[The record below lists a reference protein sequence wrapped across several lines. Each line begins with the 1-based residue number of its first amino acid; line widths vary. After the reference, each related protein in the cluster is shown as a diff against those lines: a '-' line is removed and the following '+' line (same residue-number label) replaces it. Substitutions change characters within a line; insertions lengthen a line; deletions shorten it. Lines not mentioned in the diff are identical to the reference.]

1 MEDLK
6 MDFKSSSLKIGLY
19 DMIQQY
25 SECSTVAGIIYIFM
39 PNQTTVGKIFW
50 ILVVAGMITLGTSWS
65 VILYFQWE
73 NQPVTTNVLTA
84 ALPVDQIEFPA
95 VTICSQGFNDNTLMA
110 SLFMLYNDF
119 ENYSNASKLSK
130 EPIDAAE
137 IYNAMYTNSVVSF
150 KSYCVLFVK

>member
-1 MEDLK
+1 MEDHK
-6 MDFKSSSLKIGLY
+6 MDFKSSSLKIRLY

-95 VTICSQGFNDNTLMA
+95 VTICSQGFNYNTFMA

-119 ENYSNASKLSK
+119 ANYSNASKLSK

-137 IYNAMYTNSVVSF
+137 IYNAKPAVSF